1 MGFKKKTNDLVAL
14 RKEELVAAYLA
25 ADSEEDKRIILAEW
39 SALDDRSLEW
49 EGIQAEHRIDGKTL
63 FNGGLTVLIAGATLV
78 FECSETLRSKVTNL
92 WLRRVR

>member
-1 MGFKKKTNDLVAL
+1 MGFKKKANDLVAL

-25 ADSEEDKRIILAEW
+25 ADSEEDKRIILNEW

-49 EGIQAEHRIDGKTL
+49 ETIQADHRVDGKTI
-63 FNGGLTVLIAGATLV
+63 FNGGLTLLIAGATLI